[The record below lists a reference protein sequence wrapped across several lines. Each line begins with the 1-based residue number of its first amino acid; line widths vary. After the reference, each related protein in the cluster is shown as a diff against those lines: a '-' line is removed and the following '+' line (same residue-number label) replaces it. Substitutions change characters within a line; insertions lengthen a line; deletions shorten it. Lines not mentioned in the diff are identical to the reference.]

1 MKKTEVVAE
10 YDYYTLDQARKILYP
25 EFVAKR
31 QMKIKIRRKK
41 LIKQKCIGLVMSLC
55 SIIAILCGDGAFIL
69 FFILGLCVIFT
80 GKILIY

>member
-31 QMKIKIRRKK
+31 QHINMLKRKK
-41 LIKQKCIGLVMSLC
+41 LIKQKCMGLGIMLS
-55 SIIAILCGDGAFIL
+55 SIVAILCGDGAFVLSL
-69 FFILGLCVIFT
+69 FLGICTIFT
-80 GKILIY
+80 KEILT

>member
-31 QMKIKIRRKK
+31 QHINKLKRKK
-41 LIKQKCIGLVMSLC
+41 LIKQKCMGLGIMLS
-55 SIIAILCGDGAFIL
+55 SIVAILCGDGAFL
-69 FFILGLCVIFT
+69 LSLLLGLYVMFAR
-80 GKILIY
+80 KIIMY

>member
-41 LIKQKCIGLVMSLC
+41 LIKQKCIGLAMSLC
-55 SIIAILCGDGAFIL
+55 SIIAILCGDGAFVLSL
-69 FFILGLCVIFT
+69 FLGICAMFT
-80 GKILIY
+80 KKILT